1 MHLTVT
7 CTCQSKITE
16 SAHELSYGADEV
28 MSSSRTLVGLI
39 SGQWQNG
46 WLDFDC
52 NIFTLYCFDA
62 GGIRQ
67 GTLIPH

>member
-7 CTCQSKITE
+7 CTCQSKITK

-28 MSSSRTLVGLI
+28 MSSSRTLVGLV

-46 WLDFDC
+46 WLDLHVAIIGVEALTQVELDR
-52 NIFTLYCFDA
+52 A
-62 GGIRQ
+62 R
-67 GTLIPH
+67 